1 MCFKQ
6 FLRIPAQV
14 PKRGLGS
21 IFCITGDISK
31 FSDQKKIKSVKK
43 VSVRVKS
50 TFYICSEGR
59 KNQTKKTPNLPITTH
74 PPPPK
79 NTEQMNKPKKERHV
93 LQQ

>member
-50 TFYICSEGR
+50 TFYICSKGR
-59 KNQTKKTPNLPITTH
+59 KNQTK
-74 PPPPK
+74 K